1 MASMRKPFGVI
12 ATAVYAGFG
21 GVIMFP
27 LGLLLLV
34 AGQVSGADGVLFTSV
49 GILFCIL
56 GVALLAVTY
65 GLWSLQELGRKV
77 MFWLS
82 GAFIPLGVVS
92 IFPVWPGQEITMGNT
107 VLQVVGI
114 GVSGLIM
121 FYVSRSRIKTLFEST
136 GV

>member
-1 MASMRKPFGVI
+1 MRKPFGVI

>member
-1 MASMRKPFGVI
+1 
-12 ATAVYAGFG
+12 
-21 GVIMFP
+21 MFP